1 MTASN
6 DLVISAVVARPL
18 FRCFD
23 YRPAPGMCL
32 SPGQR
37 IRVPFGHREVP
48 ALVVDSQIAP
58 TPGIELKP
66 VTAILDDWPVFPPQS
81 LELLRWA
88 ATYYQHPLGECL
100 FASLPPALRG
110 FAPIENKTEWL
121 WQPTGG
127 PAPAS
132 RRAPRQEA
140 LLEWLNR
147 NGPAST
153 GTLLASGFSRACI
166 KALAEK
172 AMIGRTRKTEKA
184 FTPTQTGNLLA
195 LNERQTEVLKAL
207 LAESDFSSHLLYGV
221 TGSGKTEVYLHFLA
235 ERLQATDQAL
245 VMVPEINLTP
255 QMLERFRRIFG
266 NRVAAWHSALSNGE
280 RTRTWLR
287 IRQGEPLILVG
298 TRSAI
303 LLPFIRL
310 AAIIV
315 DEEHDA
321 SYKQHEGF
329 RYSGR
334 DLAVYRARM
343 DSCPVV
349 LGSAT
354 PSLESLLN
362 VRRRRYRLH
371 RLPARARSS
380 PPRIELLDIRSRP
393 LEAGLSQPLVGRLE
407 QHLGRGNQVL
417 VFINRRGYAPV
428 MMCFDCGHIM
438 GCPRCDSRLAFHS
451 SDQSLRC
458 HHCEYRVRLLHRCP
472 HCGTGHLLPVG
483 QGTEQAE
490 DFLRRR
496 FAAYPVLRV
505 DRDSTR
511 RKGSMDRILKRV
523 GDGQPCILIGTQ
535 MLAKGHD
542 FPGITL
548 AAVVNADGSLFSL
561 DFRAPEQ
568 LLQVLVQ
575 VAGRAGRG
583 SESGEVVI
591 QTCHA
596 EHPLLQQL
604 ARRDYLSLAEELLE
618 ERLEAGLPPCT
629 AMAIIRA
636 EASSMAKATA
646 WLDRLRGE
654 MTAAVLPGLS
664 VQGPLPAIMAR
675 RADRFRAQLVIQA
688 PRKGLINACLSRVVQ
703 WVDRPGAGRNVRWSI
718 DVDPLDI
725 G

>member
-1 MTASN
+1 MTAPK

-23 YRPAPGMCL
+23 YRLPHGMTVT
-32 SPGQR
+32 PGQR
-37 IRVPFGHREVP
+37 IRVPFGRREVP
-48 ALVVDSQIAP
+48 ALVVDTNMEP
-58 TPGIELKP
+58 TPGIALKP
-66 VTAILDDWPVFPPQS
+66 VAATLDDWPAIPPQL
-81 LELLRWA
+81 LELMRWA
-88 ATYYQHPLGECL
+88 AAYYQHPLGECL

-110 FAPIENKTEWL
+110 FAPMEDKTEWL
-121 WQPTGG
+121 WRPTGR
-127 PAPAS
+127 PAPAG

-140 LLEWLNR
+140 LLDWLNR

-153 GTLLASGFSRACI
+153 GTLLASGFSRSGLR
-166 KALAEK
+166 ALAEK
-172 AMIGRTRKTEKA
+172 AMIEQTRNTTA
-184 FTPTQTGNLLA
+184 TPAPTQVRNLLP
-195 LNERQTEVLKAL
+195 LNERQTAVLNDL
-207 LAESDFSSHLLYGV
+207 LTEPGFASHLLYGV

-235 ERLQATDQAL
+235 ERLRTTDQAL

-255 QMLERFRRIFG
+255 QMLERFRHIFG

-287 IRQGEPLILVG
+287 VRQGEPLILIG
-298 TRSAI
+298 TRSAV
-303 LLPFIRL
+303 LLPFVQL
-310 AAIIV
+310 ATIIV

-321 SYKQHEGF
+321 SYKQNEGF

-343 DSCPVV
+343 DRCPVI

-380 PPRIELLDIRSRP
+380 PPSIELADIRSRP
-393 LEAGLSQPLVGRLE
+393 LEAGLSQPLIARIE
-407 QHLGRGNQVL
+407 QHLSQGNQVL

-458 HHCEYRVRLLHRCP
+458 HHCEYRTRLPQHCP
-472 HCGTGHLLPVG
+472 QCGTGHLLPVG

-511 RKGSMDRILKRV
+511 RKGSMDKILNRV
-523 GDGQPCILIGTQ
+523 KDGQPCILIGTQ

-583 SESGEVVI
+583 KEPGEVII

-604 ARRDYLSLAEELLE
+604 ASRDYLSLAEELLE
-618 ERLEAGLPPCT
+618 ERLEARLPPST

-636 EASSMAKATA
+636 EATSMAVATA
-646 WLDRLRGE
+646 WLERLRDELGGA
-654 MTAAVLPGLS
+654 TLPGLK

-675 RADRFRAQLVIQA
+675 RADRFRAQLVIRA
-688 PRKGLINACLSRVVQ
+688 SRKGSINACLSRLIQ
-703 WVDRPGAGRNVRWSI
+703 RLDKPSARGSVRWSI